1 MHKRKFLIG
10 VLLVASVL
18 TSIIVYQRWVNEARR
33 QQAANEETGYVAPEG
48 GSGDA
53 GGAESG
59 NDESSWAEVLSVAE
73 TLLASMRSEVQD
85 YQGVLLARERVG
97 GKLSEESRMQ
107 IKVRNPSD
115 DHGLSAYLKFESEA
129 SKGREVI
136 WSEDHPEGKLV
147 AHEGGLKRMLL
158 GTLELDP
165 NGMLA
170 MAGQKYP
177 ITDIGLIRLAEKLIE
192 KGQKESQNPQA
203 QVRIIED
210 QIVGDRVCRM
220 YQVTNPNKSELSE
233 FHIAQVCIDVE
244 RNVPLRFAS
253 YMWPEEPGQAPPLE
267 EEYTYLNLEL
277 NPGLTDLDF
286 DRKNPHYNF
295 PLKK

>member
-1 MHKRKFLIG
+1 MHKRKFLVAL
-10 VLLVASVL
+10 VLVTSAL
-18 TSIIVYQRWVNEARR
+18 TSIIVYQRWGYESRR
-33 QQAANEETGYVAPEG
+33 QQAANEETGYVAPPG

-53 GGAESG
+53 RGNESG
-59 NDESSWAEVLSVAE
+59 NGKSSWAEVLIVAE
-73 TLLASMRSEVQD
+73 NLLASMRSEVQD
-85 YQGVLLARERVG
+85 YQGVLLARERVA

-107 IKVRNPSD
+107 IKVRNPSEE
-115 DHGLSAYLKFESEA
+115 HGLSAYLKFESAA

-136 WSEDHPEGKLV
+136 WSEDHPGGMLV
-147 AHEGGLKRMLL
+147 AHEEGLKRIL

-192 KGQKESQNPQA
+192 KGEKESQNPQA
-203 QVRIIED
+203 QVRIIEN
-210 QIVGDRVCRM
+210 QMVGDRVCRM
-220 YQVTNPNKSELSE
+220 YQVTNPHKSDESG

-244 RNVPLRFAS
+244 RNLPLRFAS
-253 YMWPEEPGQAPPLE
+253 YLWPEEPGQAPPLE
-267 EEYTYLNLEL
+267 EEYTYLHLEL

-286 DRKNPHYNF
+286 DRKNPKYNF
-295 PLKK
+295 PLPK

>member
-1 MHKRKFLIG
+1 MHKRKFLVGI
-10 VLLVASVL
+10 VPVTLVL
-18 TSIIVYQRWVNEARR
+18 TSIIVYQRWGYESRR
-33 QQAANEETGYVAPEG
+33 QQEANAETGYVAPEEG
-48 GSGDA
+48 AGDA
-53 GGAESG
+53 GGNESG
-59 NDESSWAEVLSVAE
+59 SGESSWTEVLSVAE
-73 TLLASMRSEVQD
+73 NLLASMRSEVQD
-85 YQGVLLARERVG
+85 YQGVLLARERVA
-97 GKLSEESRMQ
+97 GKLSDESRIQ
-107 IKVRNPSD
+107 IKVRNPSET
-115 DHGLSAYLKFESEA
+115 HGLSAYLKFESEA

-147 AHEGGLKRMLL
+147 AHEEGLKRML

-177 ITDIGLIRLAEKLIE
+177 ITDIGLLRLAEKLIE
-192 KGQKESQNPQA
+192 KGEKESQNPQA

-210 QIVGDRVCRM
+210 QMVGDRVCRM
-220 YQVTNPNKSELSE
+220 YQVTNPTKSDESE

-253 YMWPEEPGQAPPLE
+253 YMWPEESGQAPPLE

-286 DRKNPHYNF
+286 DRKNPNYNF
-295 PLKK
+295 P